1 MSEDRRQGD
10 AERSASQGWDIPE
23 SMRATP
29 PPAEQAS
36 PLEQQRQPQSGP
48 KRRAAV
54 PPQAFDPYPPW
65 QSMRV
70 RVADLSPWVEI
81 QRGCWLAAGA
91 TIFFL
96 VAIPLVLL
104 ILSVLGFSL
113 LGVLAG
119 LIS

>member
-1 MSEDRRQGD
+1 
-10 AERSASQGWDIPE
+10 
-23 SMRATP
+23 
-29 PPAEQAS
+29 
-36 PLEQQRQPQSGP
+36 
-48 KRRAAV
+48 
-54 PPQAFDPYPPW
+54 
-65 QSMRV
+65 MRV